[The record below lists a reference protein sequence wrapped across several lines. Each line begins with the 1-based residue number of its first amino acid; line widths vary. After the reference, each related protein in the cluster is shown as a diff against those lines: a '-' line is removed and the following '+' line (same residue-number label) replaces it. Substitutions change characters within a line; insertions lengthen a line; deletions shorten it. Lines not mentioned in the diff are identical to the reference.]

1 MSPRKLSTRQI
12 LERNLSRSLPA
23 GMEELKI
30 WLHDLRSMHN
40 VGAVFRSA
48 DAFGVSGLLMSGF
61 TPSPPRTEITK
72 TALGAEEYVEWDRY
86 EHPSQVITR
95 LRSKGY
101 RLLAFEQTTES
112 VPLPELKLTDHT
124 PLCLVFGNEVEGMDE
139 NLLQE
144 MDLVAEIPQYGRKHS
159 LNVSVTVGIALYHVL
174 QRHWEHTG
182 GDPSSL

>member
-72 TALGAEEYVEWDRY
+72 TALGAEEHVEWNRY
-86 EHPSQVITR
+86 KHPGQVMTR
-95 LRSKGY
+95 LRSRGY
-101 RLLAFEQTTES
+101 RFLALEQTDES
-112 VPLPELKLTDHT
+112 VPLPELKLPDHA

-139 NLLQE
+139 NILHE

-159 LNVSVTVGIALYHVL
+159 LNVSVTVGIALYHLL
-174 QRHWEHTG
+174 QFHWKHRG
-182 GDPSSL
+182 S